1 MARYADRLDAGWN
14 EKQLSLGELPA
25 FPLSTNFLK
34 SPTVYVTKT
43 PVSLP
48 CIFFYIG
55 VPYYYYR
62 YFCPNHLLRYAI
74 S

>member
-1 MARYADRLDAGWN
+1 MARYADWLDAGWN

-43 PVSLP
+43 KRNA
-48 CIFFYIG
+48 C
-55 VPYYYYR
+55 
-62 YFCPNHLLRYAI
+62 CPFPGRVL
-74 S
+74 